1 MTDTLEHPALD
12 RLADFEARWLSD
24 SLPTKR
30 TVKPMGYQPGLDG
43 LRAISVIAVIL
54 YHAGFGWMHG
64 GFLGVE
70 VFFVVSGY
78 LITSLLLEER
88 EGSGGVQLRQ
98 FWLRRAR
105 RLLPALFSVL
115 IVIGVW
121 VALFGTAQQQSDMHR
136 DMLPGLF
143 YFANWGQI
151 LGGAQY
157 FGNFSPLRH
166 LWSLAVE
173 EQWYLLWPLAFVLIN
188 RRSNR
193 TAQIGRSI
201 LAAAFAVMVLTWWL
215 ASPSALTSDRTNFL
229 YLSTLTR
236 SSGLLLGAGAAF
248 LWRPWKAKPV
258 VADRTGSILNVAG
271 LGATALLVYA
281 FTAAHLVDR
290 STYRW
295 QLAIVS
301 MLSLV
306 VVAAVVHPAARA
318 ARSFFSTPALVG
330 LGKRSYGVYLWSWP
344 ISVLC
349 GAYVGSWTRFIA
361 AMSLTIVV
369 SEFSY
374 VYIETP
380 IRKGALRHWFDRQ
393 RDSDWMS
400 RTVAAGVVAVVLIAS
415 LAVYYSRVQ
424 RFDRAAGGPD
434 VAIDLSKV
442 LPAAGA
448 VVASSTTLAGTTG
461 GTVAPGAAA
470 TPTSTAPTVASVAPV
485 QQPPGPARLVI
496 VGDSQAH
503 ALAINLPTGI
513 DTAFTIS
520 DGSVDGCS
528 VYDDGKVKSQRTSFS
543 RSFADCGGWAD
554 KWGKAASKGHAQI
567 ALVVL
572 GAWDVFDVDVGGQV
586 IKFNTPAADKRFTD
600 DLGKG
605 VAALRAAGTKVA
617 LLEVACMRPKD
628 VKGAGVPALPERA
641 DDARVAHLN
650 QLLRQVAAADP
661 TNVSFV
667 SGPTQWCNDP
677 AIANDLGY
685 RWDGVHVYKP
695 GAKLIYET
703 IAPALLA
710 IPRT

>member
-1 MTDTLEHPALD
+1 MTDVIEHPALG
-12 RLADFEARWLSD
+12 RLADFEARWRSD
-24 SLPTKR
+24 SLPTQR
-30 TVKPMGYQPGLDG
+30 NPKPMGYQPGLDG
-43 LRAISVIAVIL
+43 LRAISVIAVIF

-88 EGSGGVQLRQ
+88 EGTGGVRLRQ

-105 RLLPALFSVL
+105 RLLPALFGVL
-115 IVIGVW
+115 IAIGVW
-121 VALFGTAQQQSDMHR
+121 VALFGTAQQQSDLHR
-136 DMLPGLF
+136 DFLPGLF

-151 LGGAQY
+151 FGGAQY

-173 EQWYLLWPLAFVLIN
+173 EQWYLLWPLAFVLIT
-188 RRSNR
+188 RRSKR
-193 TAQIGRSI
+193 TLEIGRSI
-201 LAAAFAVMVLTWWL
+201 LVAALAVMLLTWFL

-248 LWRPWKAKPV
+248 LWRPWKAKTP
-258 VADRTGSILNVAG
+258 ASNRAGLTLNVAG

-281 FTAAHLVDR
+281 FTAAHLTER
-290 STYRW
+290 SLYRW
-295 QLAIVS
+295 QLAAVS

-306 VVAAVVHPAARA
+306 VVTMVVHPAAA
-318 ARSFFSTPALVG
+318 TARRFFSTPALVG

-380 IRKGALRHWFDRQ
+380 IRKGALRRWFARP
-393 RDSDWMS
+393 RDADWS
-400 RTVAAGVVAVVLIAS
+400 TRTIAASVVGVVLVGS
-415 LAVYYSRVQ
+415 LAAFYTRVHP
-424 RFDRAAGGPD
+424 FDRAAGGAD

-442 LPAAGA
+442 RLPTSTAITASTSTLPGA
-448 VVASSTTLAGTTG
+448 VAT
-461 GTVAPGAAA
+461 PGVVV
-470 TPTSTAPTVASVAPV
+470 TPTSTAARVAWGGRALRRGG
-485 QQPPGPARLVI
+485 PPRLVI

-503 ALAINLPTGI
+503 ALAINLPSGI
-513 DTAFTIS
+513 ESAFTIT
-520 DGSVDGCS
+520 DGSVEGCS
-528 VYDDGKVKSQRTSFS
+528 VYDDGDVRSQRTSFT

-554 KWGKAASKGHAQI
+554 KWAKSASKSHAQI

-572 GAWDVFDVDVGGQV
+572 GAWDVFDIEVGGQL
-586 IKFNTPAADKRFTD
+586 IAFNTPAADQRFID
-600 DLGKG
+600 ALGQG
-605 VAALRAAGTKVA
+605 VGALRGTGAKVA
-617 LLEVACMRPKD
+617 LLEVPCMRPKD
-628 VKGAGVPALPERA
+628 VKGAGVPALPERG

-650 QLLRQVAAADP
+650 QLLKQVAAKDP
-661 TNVSFV
+661 ANVSFV
-667 SGPTQWCNDP
+667 SGPTEWCNDP
-677 AIANDLGY
+677 AISTDLGY

-703 IAPALLA
+703 IAPALLS

>member
-1 MTDTLEHPALD
+1 MTDILEHPALD
-12 RLADFEARWLSD
+12 RLADFEARWRSD
-24 SLPTKR
+24 SLPTAR
-30 TVKPMGYQPGLDG
+30 NPKPMGYQPGLDG
-43 LRAISVIAVIL
+43 LRAISVIAVIF

-88 EGSGGVQLRQ
+88 EGSGGVRLRQ

-115 IVIGVW
+115 IAIGVW
-121 VALFGTAQQQSDMHR
+121 VALFGTAQQQSDLHR
-136 DMLPGLF
+136 DLLPGIF

-151 LGGAQY
+151 FGGAQY

-173 EQWYLLWPLAFVLIN
+173 EQWYLLWPLAFVLIT
-188 RRSNR
+188 RRSKR
-193 TAQIGRSI
+193 TLEIGRSI
-201 LAAAFAVMVLTWWL
+201 LVAAFVVMVITWLL

-248 LWRPWKAKPV
+248 LWRPWKAKTP
-258 VADRTGSILNVAG
+258 ASNRAGLTLNVAG
-271 LGATALLVYA
+271 LGAAALLVYA
-281 FTAAHLVDR
+281 FTAVHLTDR
-290 STYRW
+290 SLYRW
-295 QLAIVS
+295 QLAAVS
-301 MLSLV
+301 LLSLV
-306 VVAAVVHPAARA
+306 VVATVVHPSAVIAR
-318 ARSFFSTPALVG
+318 RFFSSPALVG

-380 IRKGALRHWFDRQ
+380 IRKGALRRWFARQ
-393 RDSDWMS
+393 RDADWS
-400 RTVAAGVVAVVLIAS
+400 TRTVAAAVVGVVLVGS
-415 LAVYYSRVQ
+415 LTAYYTRVQ
-424 RFDRAAGGPD
+424 RFDRAAGGTD

-442 LPAAGA
+442 LPASKSSVAAVTTTVAGA
-448 VVASSTTLAGTTG
+448 VPT
-461 GTVAPGAAA
+461 PGVVA
-470 TPTSTAPTVASVAPV
+470 TPTSNAATVASVAPV
-485 QQPPGPARLVI
+485 QQPAGPARLVI

-503 ALAINLPTGI
+503 ALAINLPSGI
-513 DTAFTIS
+513 ESAFTIT
-520 DGSVDGCS
+520 DGSVEGCS
-528 VYDDGKVKSQRTSFS
+528 VYDDGKVRSQRSSFT
-543 RSFADCGGWAD
+543 RSFADCGGWPD
-554 KWGKAASKGHAQI
+554 KWAKAAGKGKAQI

-572 GAWDVFDVDVGGQV
+572 GAWDVFDVEVGGQL
-586 IKFNTPAADKRFTD
+586 IAFNTPAADKRFID
-600 DLGKG
+600 DLGLG
-605 VAALRAAGTKVA
+605 VAALRGTGAKVA
-617 LLEVACMRPKD
+617 LLEVPCMRPKD
-628 VKGAGVPALPERA
+628 VKGAGVPALPERG

-650 QLLRQVAAADP
+650 QLLKQVAAADP
-661 TNVSFV
+661 ANVSFV
-667 SGPTQWCNDP
+667 SGPTEWCNDP
-677 AIANDLGY
+677 AISTDLGY

-703 IAPALLA
+703 IAPALLS

>member
-1 MTDTLEHPALD
+1 MTDVLEHPALD
-12 RLADFEARWLSD
+12 RLADFEARWRSD
-24 SLPTKR
+24 SLPTPR
-30 TVKPMGYQPGLDG
+30 NPKPMGYQPGLDG
-43 LRAISVIAVIL
+43 LRAISVIAVIF

-88 EGSGGVQLRQ
+88 DGTGGIRLRQ

-115 IVIGVW
+115 IAIGVW
-121 VALFGTAQQQSDMHR
+121 VALFGTAQQQSDLHR
-136 DMLPGLF
+136 DLLPGIF

-151 LGGAQY
+151 FGGAQY

-173 EQWYLLWPLAFVLIN
+173 EQWYLLWPLAFVLIT
-188 RRSNR
+188 RRSKR
-193 TAQIGRSI
+193 TVEAGRSI
-201 LAAAFAVMVLTWWL
+201 LVAALVVMLITWWL
-215 ASPSALTSDRTNFL
+215 ASPGVLTSDRTNFL

-248 LWRPWKAKPV
+248 LWRPWKAKTP
-258 VADRTGSILNVAG
+258 ASNRAGLTLNVAG

-281 FTAAHLVDR
+281 FTAAHLTDR
-290 STYRW
+290 SLYRW
-295 QLAIVS
+295 QLAAVS

-306 VVAAVVHPAARA
+306 VIAAVVHPSAKTAR
-318 ARSFFSTPALVG
+318 RFFSSPALVG

-380 IRKGALRHWFDRQ
+380 IRKGGLRQWFARP
-393 RDSDWMS
+393 RDADWS
-400 RTVAAGVVAVVLIAS
+400 TRTIAAGVVGVVLVGS
-415 LAVYYSRVQ
+415 LAAFYARVQ
-424 RFDRAAGGPD
+424 RFDRAAGGAN

-442 LPAAGA
+442 QGPPSTAVAESTTTVAGA
-448 VVASSTTLAGTTG
+448 VAK
-461 GTVAPGAAA
+461 PGVVV
-470 TPTSTAPTVASVAPV
+470 TPTSTSATAVGVAPV
-485 QQPPGPARLVI
+485 QQPAGPARVVI

-503 ALAINLPTGI
+503 ALAINLPSGI
-513 DTAFTIS
+513 ESAFTIT
-520 DGSVDGCS
+520 DGSVEGCS
-528 VYDDGKVKSQRTSFS
+528 VYVDGKVRSQRTSFT

-554 KWGKAASKGHAQI
+554 KWAKAASKGKAQI

-572 GAWDVFDVDVGGQV
+572 GAWDVFDVEVGGKL
-586 IKFNTPAADKRFTD
+586 ITFNTPAADQRFID
-600 DLGKG
+600 DLGQG
-605 VAALRAAGTKVA
+605 VAALRGTGAKVA
-617 LLEVACMRPKD
+617 LLEVPCMRPKD
-628 VKGAGVPALPERA
+628 VKGAGVPALPERG

-650 QLLRQVAAADP
+650 QLLKQVAAKDP
-661 TNVSFV
+661 ANVSFV
-667 SGPTQWCNDP
+667 SGPTEWCNDP
-677 AIANDLGY
+677 AISTDLGY

>member
-1 MTDTLEHPALD
+1 MTDILEHRALD
-12 RLADFEARWLSD
+12 RLADFEARWRSD
-24 SLPTKR
+24 SLPTR
-30 TVKPMGYQPGLDG
+30 RPATAMGYQPGLDG
-43 LRAISVIAVIL
+43 LRAISVIAVIF

-88 EGSGGVQLRQ
+88 ERSGAIRLRQ

-115 IVIGVW
+115 IAVGIW
-121 VALFGTAQQQSDMHR
+121 VALFGTAQQQSDLHR
-136 DMLPGLF
+136 DFLPGIF

-151 LGGAQY
+151 FGGAQY

-173 EQWYLLWPLAFVLIN
+173 EQWYLLWPLAFVLIT
-188 RRSNR
+188 RRIKR
-193 TAQIGRSI
+193 TADAGRAI
-201 LAAAFAVMVLTWWL
+201 LIAAGVVMIITWWL
-215 ASPSALTSDRTNFL
+215 AAPTVLTSDRTNFL

-248 LWRPWKAKPV
+248 LWRPWRARSVSPGRAGV
-258 VADRTGSILNVAG
+258 RLNVAG
-271 LGATALLVYA
+271 LGATAMLVYA
-281 FTAAHLVDR
+281 FTAAHLTDR
-290 STYRW
+290 SIYRW
-295 QLAIVS
+295 QLAVVS
-301 MLSLV
+301 LLSLV
-306 VVAAVVHPAARA
+306 VVAAVVHPSALVVRT
-318 ARSFFSTPALVG
+318 FFSSPALVA

-344 ISVLC
+344 ISVIC
-349 GAYVGSWTRFIA
+349 GAYVGSWTRFIM

-380 IRKGALRHWFDRQ
+380 IRKGSLRKWFQQPRA
-393 RDSDWMS
+393 SDWS
-400 RTVAAGVVAVVLIAS
+400 TRTIAAGVVGAVLISS
-415 LAVYYSRVQ
+415 LAIFYTRVQ

-442 LPAAGA
+442 QPL
-448 VVASSTTLAGTTG
+448 
-461 GTVAPGAAA
+461 APGAVAVA
-470 TPTSTAPTVASVAPV
+470 PTSTAATAVVLPGASVAPTSV
-485 QQPPGPARLVI
+485 VATTPPVQPPGPARMVI

-503 ALAINLPTGI
+503 ALAINLPKGI
-513 DTAFTIS
+513 DRAFTIS
-520 DGSVDGCS
+520 DGSVEGCS
-528 VYDDGKVKSQRTSFS
+528 VYDDGTVRSARASFN

-554 KWGKAASKGHAQI
+554 KWGKAASKGKAQI

-572 GAWDVFDVDVGGQV
+572 GAWDVFDVEVGGHV
-586 IKFNTPAADKRFTD
+586 IAFKTPAADQRFVD
-600 DLGKG
+600 DLGLG
-605 VAALRAAGTKVA
+605 VAALRAAGSKVA
-617 LLEVACMRPKD
+617 LLEVPCMRPRD
-628 VKGAGVPALPERA
+628 VKGAGVPALPERG

-650 QLLRQVAAADP
+650 ALLRQVAAADP
-661 TNVSFV
+661 ANVSFV

-677 AIANDLGY
+677 AISTDLGY

-703 IAPALLA
+703 IAPALLS
-710 IPRT
+710 IPRS